1 MAGLYGARPHFYT
14 ATMIVTIDG
23 PAGSGK
29 STAARGLARR
39 LGFEFLD
46 TGAMYRAVALALSR
60 LAIDF
65 GSDKVPEVLTT
76 LHLEMPPGHVLLND
90 EDVTTAIRTAAM
102 NSASSKVAAVPPVR
116 AFLVEQQRAIATG
129 RNMVCEGRDQGT
141 VVFPDATCKFFLV
154 ADPVARAHRR
164 HRDLLARGQ
173 ALTFEQVLAEQE
185 ERDRRDSSRSVGPL
199 KPAAD
204 AIIID
209 TSDLTPD
216 QVIDHL
222 EREVRRCIRG

>member
-1 MAGLYGARPHFYT
+1 
-14 ATMIVTIDG
+14 
-23 PAGSGK
+23 
-29 STAARGLARR
+29 
-39 LGFEFLD
+39 
-46 TGAMYRAVALALSR
+46 
-60 LAIDF
+60 
-65 GSDKVPEVLTT
+65 VPEVLTT
-76 LHLEMPPGHVLLND
+76 LRLEMPPGHVLLND

-102 NSASSKVAAVPPVR
+102 NSASSKVAAVPAVR
-116 AFLVEQQRAIATG
+116 AFLVEQQRAIAAG

-154 ADPVARAHRR
+154 ADPFARAHRR
-164 HRDLLARGQ
+164 HRDLLGRGQ

-204 AIIID
+204 AIIMD

>member
-1 MAGLYGARPHFYT
+1 
-14 ATMIVTIDG
+14 MIVTIDG

-65 GSDKVPEVLTT
+65 GSNQVPEVLTT
-76 LHLEMPPGHVLLND
+76 LRLEMPPGRVLLNG
-90 EDVTTAIRTAAM
+90 EEVTTTIRTAAM
-102 NSASSKVAAVPPVR
+102 NSASSKVAAVPAVR
-116 AFLVEQQRAIATG
+116 AFLVEQQRAIAAG
-129 RNMVCEGRDQGT
+129 RDMVCEGRDQGT
-141 VVFPDATCKFFLV
+141 VVFPDAACKFFLV
-154 ADPVARAHRR
+154 ADPLARARRR
-164 HRDLLARGQ
+164 HLDLLARGQ
-173 ALTFEQVLAEQE
+173 VLTFEQVLAEQE

-204 AIIID
+204 AIVLD
-209 TSDLTPD
+209 TSDLTPEE
-216 QVIDHL
+216 VIDHL
-222 EREVRRCIRG
+222 EREVRRCVRG

>member
-1 MAGLYGARPHFYT
+1 
-14 ATMIVTIDG
+14 MIVTIDG

-65 GSDKVPEVLTT
+65 GSDRVPQVLTT
-76 LHLEMPPGHVLLND
+76 LRLEMPPGRVLLNG
-90 EDVTTAIRTAAM
+90 EEVTTTIRTAAM
-102 NSASSKVAAVPPVR
+102 NSASSKVAAVPAVR
-116 AFLVEQQRAIATG
+116 AFLVEQQRAIAAG
-129 RNMVCEGRDQGT
+129 RDMVCEGRDQGT
-141 VVFPDATCKFFLV
+141 VVFPGAACKFFLV
-154 ADPVARAHRR
+154 ADPLARARRR
-164 HRDLLARGQ
+164 HLDLLARGQ

-199 KPAAD
+199 KPAED
-204 AIIID
+204 AIVLD
-209 TSDLTPD
+209 TSDLTPEE
-216 QVIDHL
+216 VIDHL
-222 EREVRRCIRG
+222 EREVRRCVRG